1 MLYLRFYQK
10 LVTVPLLG
18 KLFTQVATSSN
29 LRIAHQDR
37 RVVVTQQPRAS
48 GLAIG
53 EKLAQGDRPIVEYRR
68 RRHEWMER
76 AKGSG

>member
-1 MLYLRFYQK
+1 
-10 LVTVPLLG
+10 
-18 KLFTQVATSSN
+18 VATPSN

-37 RVVVTQQPRAS
+37 RVVVTQQSKAS

-53 EKLAQGDRPIVEYRR
+53 EKLAPGDRPIVEYRR

-76 AKGSG
+76 ARESG